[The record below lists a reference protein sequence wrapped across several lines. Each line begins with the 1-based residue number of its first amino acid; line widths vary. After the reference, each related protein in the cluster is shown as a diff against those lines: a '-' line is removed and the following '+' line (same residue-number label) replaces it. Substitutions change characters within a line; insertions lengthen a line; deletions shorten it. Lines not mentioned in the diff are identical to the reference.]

1 MSYAESIELLKSAE
15 AVLLTT
21 ISQSG
26 NEGDYDSMHKCLDL
40 AQRIRDLTL
49 EVSALEKKTIITP
62 ASDTPSYPEENH
74 PVASASASSLP
85 AYYVSDKK
93 LWKVANK
100 TGALVRFIKSLSPW
114 TMSNESARKSSRPF
128 RVQGLLRLPPS
139 KLVFLECLYIKS
151 KLPCWLLSKHGVLK
165 TPAGE
170 SIHWRKADRALQES
184 GSRPY
189 RTFPFMLRVNSEV
202 IL

>member
-100 TGALVRFIKSLSPW
+100 TGGTGAVYKKSVPMDDVERICKKIIEALPSTGTVAVSTIEAGIPGMPVYKVQTAMLALVQARCLKNAGRGKYSL
-114 TMSNESARKSSRPF
+114 A
-128 RVQGLLRLPPS
+128 
-139 KLVFLECLYIKS
+139 
-151 KLPCWLLSKHGVLK
+151 
-165 TPAGE
+165 
-170 SIHWRKADRALQES
+170 ES
-184 GSRPY
+184 GSRSSRKWLEALQNLPVY
-189 RTFPFMLRVNSEV
+189 VES
-202 IL
+202 